1 MEKADRKKE
10 KKKGVD
16 NPPPWLSEHSVSTLR
31 CQVMMWD
38 RQTLHTDSAE
48 QADNRHPRW
57 QRVRACSVTQLCPTL
72 RPLDCSLSDSS
83 VGGIFQARILEWVAI
98 SFSTMMAIRHF

>member
-16 NPPPWLSEHSVSTLR
+16 NPPPWLSEHLVSTLC

-48 QADNRHPRW
+48 QAKYQAPTVAVCVCVLSRSVVSNSATPW
-57 QRVRACSVTQLCPTL
+57 TVACQT
-72 RPLDCSLSDSS
+72 PLL
-83 VGGIFQARILEWVAI
+83 VE
-98 SFSTMMAIRHF
+98 FSRQGYWSGLPFPSPP

>member
-10 KKKGVD
+10 KKRGVD
-16 NPPPWLSEHSVSTLR
+16 NPPPWLSKHSVSTLC

-48 QADNRHPRW
+48 QAR
-57 QRVRACSVTQLCPTL
+57 
-72 RPLDCSLSDSS
+72 
-83 VGGIFQARILEWVAI
+83 
-98 SFSTMMAIRHF
+98 